1 MARNRFMSG
10 LFQTKKAS
18 PKDAIARAGGLALGN
33 GGMPLDV
40 AGPWDMEK
48 GVKQGLER
56 VGMVYRCVDA
66 IAQSQ
71 SRIPMDIRK
80 IIPGVSRYDAQVV
93 EDKEL
98 WNLLNF
104 RANSYETSQA
114 FRYRLSATL
123 LLSRRGAFVEM
134 VRGASGKVEELH
146 LMMPGSVKPIPH
158 PKTFVSGYEI
168 MRGDYVVD
176 EVEPERVCWIK
187 IKPHPMDPYQQL
199 TPLMAAGISA
209 DTDFLARNFNRQFL
223 ANDGRPGML
232 ITIQGQLQREDAEE
246 IKARFQGGYNVA
258 GRTSVIEADGI
269 DAVDLAAN
277 PRDLQWQQLID
288 MSKTDIQLIFG
299 VPESVMGNASGR
311 TFDNAD
317 AERENFYIDTIQPHC
332 DPISMGLDPITGD
345 TSDDIVI
352 AYDYSQVDVLQRVAA
367 RKRAEVRDE
376 VAAGLKT
383 IDDYMEET
391 GREPWNVVGTR
402 VLFHTSGIAI
412 AKNPEDQAGIM
423 EYQQIG
429 AGPGEGLQM
438 ADAAEQGAM
447 EGFRS
452 GMAEQRRAESN
463 TYSAQAVAD
472 RRRQDSGGGSEYER
486 RQGGRNAN
494 SGNRTMQR
502 ALRLVKSDTPAMETK
517 VEKARTRRKDADPD
531 EDPTPARLRR
541 QRANQDAKSG
551 PYMALRYKMEG
562 IIEGQVTQWD
572 LRQGAVVSERLG
584 HVKSRKGTRHW
595 DTEEKKFPKTQKC
608 KYCAEQATK
617 RIVYAEGRAYI
628 PVCDGH
634 VQKGK
639 DAAAHITPDGSVDPS
654 NIDRVVDIKSLA
666 TPEQRLENFNQMI
679 GETKKLD
686 PKYAVDEKQWT
697 KELVDGMAPFIRK
710 AMIREARSALKD
722 MEAIGA
728 GQIIDLPED
737 AELPDLLDG
746 DFGEVMR
753 IVETAAKNQTSR
765 LEKTIERMDG
775 EGAEL
780 KDIMREVRMMTGTR
794 SQWRKQ
800 LSMNVVTTAVEA
812 ARSRVYES
820 GGSLFVKEW
829 NCQHDNRTR
838 TSHLKADGQKRPGN
852 KPFNVGGSKMM
863 QPGDMT
869 APIHETA
876 NCRCWLSWYPSAK
889 LDARLEEL

>member
-80 IIPGVSRYDAQVV
+80 VTPGVSRYDAQVV
-93 EDKEL
+93 DDKEL

-332 DPISMGLDPITGD
+332 DPIAMGLDPITGD
-345 TSDDIVI
+345 TSDDIVV

-551 PYMALRYKMEG
+551 PYMALRY
-562 IIEGQVTQWD
+562 
-572 LRQGAVVSERLG
+572 
-584 HVKSRKGTRHW
+584 
-595 DTEEKKFPKTQKC
+595 
-608 KYCAEQATK
+608 
-617 RIVYAEGRAYI
+617 
-628 PVCDGH
+628 
-634 VQKGK
+634 
-639 DAAAHITPDGSVDPS
+639 
-654 NIDRVVDIKSLA
+654 
-666 TPEQRLENFNQMI
+666 
-679 GETKKLD
+679 
-686 PKYAVDEKQWT
+686 
-697 KELVDGMAPFIRK
+697 
-710 AMIREARSALKD
+710 
-722 MEAIGA
+722 
-728 GQIIDLPED
+728 
-737 AELPDLLDG
+737 
-746 DFGEVMR
+746 
-753 IVETAAKNQTSR
+753 
-765 LEKTIERMDG
+765 
-775 EGAEL
+775 
-780 KDIMREVRMMTGTR
+780 
-794 SQWRKQ
+794 
-800 LSMNVVTTAVEA
+800 
-812 ARSRVYES
+812 
-820 GGSLFVKEW
+820 
-829 NCQHDNRTR
+829 
-838 TSHLKADGQKRPGN
+838 
-852 KPFNVGGSKMM
+852 
-863 QPGDMT
+863 
-869 APIHETA
+869 
-876 NCRCWLSWYPSAK
+876 
-889 LDARLEEL
+889 